1 MNLPHQDLNL
11 VIGLGIIIGAIQCF
25 FGYRIFKIVLGLT
38 GFIVGGVLAASIGYE
53 MSQKEVVALL
63 SGLAGGVIG
72 AALMVA
78 LYFVGVFL
86 IGAFLGGVVGVA
98 LFATAGINPELVVL
112 LILGVIGGVVA
123 LIFQKFMIIVSTAFV
138 GAWNVVFGIAYFV
151 TGTIDPTNVEGLFRA
166 GGTQPYVILLCWI
179 ALGIVGVIVQYKST
193 PVKKTQAQPTAV
205 PDGDKCPAQSPTSK
219 Q

>member
-25 FGYRIFKIVLGLT
+25 FGYRLFKFVLGLT

-63 SGLAGGVIG
+63 SGLVGGVIG

-98 LFATAGINPELVVL
+98 LFATAGINPELAVL

-123 LIFQKFMIIVSTAFV
+123 LIFQKFMIIVSTAFI
-138 GAWNVVFGIAYFV
+138 GA
-151 TGTIDPTNVEGLFRA
+151 
-166 GGTQPYVILLCWI
+166 
-179 ALGIVGVIVQYKST
+179 
-193 PVKKTQAQPTAV
+193 
-205 PDGDKCPAQSPTSK
+205 
-219 Q
+219 